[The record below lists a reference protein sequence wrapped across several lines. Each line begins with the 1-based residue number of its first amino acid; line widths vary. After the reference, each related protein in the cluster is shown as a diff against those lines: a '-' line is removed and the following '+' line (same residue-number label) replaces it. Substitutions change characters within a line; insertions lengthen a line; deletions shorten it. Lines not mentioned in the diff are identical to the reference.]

1 MTSEGG
7 TSRLALLLMDY
18 QEAICRESGTIGASG
33 CGAEVVR
40 RGVLANAARVL
51 ARCRALGTPVI
62 HVRVGFDPDYSNMTS
77 ASRRFQ
83 SMRKAGLLQDADPAS
98 AICGEVAPLPG
109 EPVIRKGCVNP
120 FVGTAL
126 QPLLTRLGVSE
137 LALGGVV
144 TNHVV
149 ESAAR
154 FAADSGYAVT
164 VLDDLCASYNEQL
177 HDFAIK
183 NTLPM
188 YARIATASE
197 FLAELEG
204 GGR

>member
-1 MTSEGG
+1 MEIHAQLVPLQRTGLFHRGNGVS
-7 TSRLALLLMDY
+7 LH
-18 QEAICRESGTIGASG
+18 QEYRDAGYFVRPES
-33 CGAEVVR
+33 
-40 RGVLANAARVL
+40 
-51 ARCRALGTPVI
+51 
-62 HVRVGFDPDYSNMTS
+62 
-77 ASRRFQ
+77 
-83 SMRKAGLLQDADPAS
+83 
-98 AICGEVAPLPG
+98 PLPG

-164 VLDDLCASYNEQL
+164 VLDDLCASYIEQL

-204 GGR
+204 DGR

>member
-1 MTSEGG
+1 M
-7 TSRLALLLMDY
+7 ALLLMDY
-18 QEAICRESGTIGASG
+18 QEAICREDGVIGSSG

-40 RGVLANAARVL
+40 RGVLRNAARVL
-51 ARCRALGTPVI
+51 ARCRELGTPVI
-62 HVRVGFDPDYSNMTS
+62 HVRVGFDADYSNLTS
-77 ASRRFQ
+77 GSRRFQ
-83 SMRKAGLLQDADPAS
+83 SMRKAGLLRDTDPAS
-98 AICGEVAPLPG
+98 AICAEVAPVSG

-126 QPLLTRLGVSE
+126 QPLLTRLGVLE

-149 ESAAR
+149 ESTAR
-154 FAADSGYAVT
+154 FAADTGYAVT
-164 VLDDLCASYNEQL
+164 VLEDLCAGYDQQQ

-188 YARIATASE
+188 YARIASAEE
-197 FLAELEG
+197 FLTGLG
-204 GGR
+204 GAA